1 MTVRALAPAAVL
13 EVWERGAA
21 RHPVDRALVLL
32 SAAFPGAS
40 RAELAA
46 LPVGERDA
54 ALLRLRRAT
63 VGAELSAFTE
73 CAACGERLEFSI
85 DTAAL
90 LSAADPGPGPWEA
103 AAGGWRVLFRLPD
116 SRDLAAAAACTSAV
130 DARRLLAAR
139 CVVEAAAPA
148 AMPTA
153 RRCRTR

>member
-13 EVWERGAA
+13 VVWVRGAA

-73 CAACGERLEFSI
+73 CAACGARYREIAGVLRQI
-85 DTAAL
+85 D
-90 LSAADPGPGPWEA
+90 PPRP
-103 AAGGWRVLFRLPD
+103 RV
-116 SRDLAAAAACTSAV
+116 
-130 DARRLLAAR
+130 
-139 CVVEAAAPA
+139 
-148 AMPTA
+148 
-153 RRCRTR
+153 